1 MSPLTRTGEVAPDP
15 VPLTP
20 PFEDVHETLLLVM
33 AVPFS
38 APNVNDTSTHDTAPD
53 TVKPLVVAEI
63 AGAPGAANVV
73 AELDAADATEDPTE
87 VVATTVNVYAV
98 PALRPVTVQLV
109 VAAVQV
115 APPGDA
121 VAV

>member
-1 MSPLTRTGEVAPDP
+1 
-15 VPLTP
+15 
-20 PFEDVHETLLLVM
+20 M